1 VRTSPGDEAVG
12 RRLYGPLEISAAVE
26 RLAARIAADFA
37 GQPLVLLGVLKGALY
52 LTVDLARALAVVVD
66 GPSEIMVD
74 YVAVSS
80 YRASTKSSG
89 EPRLLLDATVPI
101 EGRNVVIVDDVA
113 DNGLTLTF
121 LQAFLMERHPASL
134 QACVLFEKR
143 VRRRV
148 NVSLRYV
155 GLPVPNAFVVG
166 YGLDYQEL
174 YRNLPY
180 LAELNPQA
188 PSCEAVIESQRF

>member
-1 VRTSPGDEAVG
+1 VRTSPSDEAVG
-12 RRLYGPLEISAAVE
+12 RRVYGPEEISAAVE
-26 RLAARIAADFA
+26 RLAARIAADFG

-52 LTVDLARALAVVVD
+52 LTVDLARALAAVVD

-80 YRASTKSSG
+80 YGASTKSSG
-89 EPRLLLDATVPI
+89 EVRLLLDATVPI

-113 DNGLTLTF
+113 DNGLTL
-121 LQAFLMERHPASL
+121 AFLRAFLVKRRPASL

-143 VRRRV
+143 ARRRV
-148 NVSLRYV
+148 NVPLRYV
-155 GLPVPNAFVVG
+155 GLPVPNTFVVG

-180 LAELNPQA
+180 LAELHPQV